1 VENNVVLEK
10 SLAFALRILKLYRYL
25 VDEKKEFTLSRELLV
40 AGTNIGKH
48 VNEAVNAESKEIFVK
63 GFDVARRKS
72 ADTMYWLML
81 LHFGGFISETE
92 FGSMEADRIEVAKLI
107 NFIRARSRKNE

>member
-10 SLAFALRILKLYRYL
+10 SIAFALRIIKLYRYL
-25 VDEKKEFTLSRELLV
+25 VEEKKEFVMSKEMMV

-48 VNEAVNAESKEIFVK
+48 VNEAVNAESKQVFIT

-72 ADTMYWLML
+72 ADTHYWLLL
-81 LHFGGFISETE
+81 LHLGGFISEKE
-92 FGSMEADRIEVAKLI
+92 FKSIDTDRIEVTKLI
-107 NFIRARSRKNE
+107 NSIRAKSRKNE